1 MIDVDVLRIAFRALT
16 YVGSIAA
23 AGGVLF
29 ALSFPRAADTIR
41 SDIERQ
47 IAIGCC
53 LLLFIEPARYVAFQL
68 AVSGGDWSS
77 AFGPD
82 LRWMGML
89 TPMGQ
94 AAAIRWIAAAAI
106 LMFRLRLTAAAAIA
120 ALVMIG
126 SFAWEG
132 HTASSEARTALGTSA
147 LLIHVTTVHWWLGA
161 LYPLLA
167 LTGAAEPTALSNIV
181 ETFGR
186 RAIWIV
192 AALVAGGVVV
202 LAVLTGA
209 QLNLE
214 GPYQQ
219 RFLLKIALVAVL
231 LSIAAWNKL
240 RLTPL
245 LSCDP
250 KTGRAKLGASIK
262 AEILVGLLVLVTTAW
277 ALNSSSE
284 G

>member
-1 MIDVDVLRIAFRALT
+1 MIDLDTARIALRALT

-41 SDIERQ
+41 GDLERQ
-47 IAIGCC
+47 ILIGCC
-53 LLLFIEPARYVAFQL
+53 LLLLIEPARYVAFQL
-68 AVSGGDWSS
+68 AISGGDWSR

-82 LRWMGML
+82 LRWMGMQ

-94 AAAIRWIAAAAI
+94 AAAIRLIGAAALLAFGMRSVNI
-106 LMFRLRLTAAAAIA
+106 GLIFALTIVA
-120 ALVMIG
+120 
-126 SFAWEG
+126 SFVFEG
-132 HTASSEARTALGTSA
+132 HTASAETRTALGTGG
-147 LLIHVTTVHWWLGA
+147 LFIHLMAVHWWLGA
-161 LYPLLA
+161 LYPLLTSTRSA
-167 LTGAAEPTALSNIV
+167 EAACLSDVV

-192 AALVAGGVVV
+192 AALLAGGVLV
-202 LAVLTGA
+202 LALLTGA

-214 GPYQQ
+214 SAYQQ
-219 RFLLKIALVAVL
+219 RFVLKITLVALL

-245 LSCDP
+245 LRQDQE
-250 KTGRAKLGASIK
+250 TGRARLRTSIK
-262 AEILVGLLVLVTTAW
+262 AEMLVGLSILATTAW
-277 ALNSSSE
+277 ALNSSPDS
-284 G
+284 